1 MELHMARIYCRTSNQ
16 NEKRYYCDIHING
29 KRVRKTLASNYK
41 SAKLALKKIEYELIF
56 NPTSNRSLKTDTP
69 LNHAIISFLKEIE
82 SSGVSE
88 HRIKTIR
95 LKLNALKDFS
105 NKSLITDINVKI
117 AKDYMQKRA
126 NDRVINKYHSKQD
139 NYCPTLSPKTYN
151 QELQI
156 FIRFFNH
163 CIELGWLKKNPFL
176 LVKPL
181 KEKPKGER
189 YYFKK
194 NNLKYLF
201 KSFPNYIDIYNILL
215 HTGLRFTDAYRLAPS
230 SVKNGYLTIQMHKT
244 DDYLKVPLPR
254 FILAILEPRLNGEFV
269 FPELQSERQRI
280 KCRKAVQSI
289 FEPDFVRTNNINLH
303 TFRHTYAHNML
314 NKGVPKEV
322 LQTLL
327 GHRSIKTTEIYANW
341 VRKEELERWV

>member
-1 MELHMARIYCRTSNQ
+1 MARIFTRTKDNGTI
-16 NEKRYYCDIHING
+16 NYYADIRING
-29 KRVRKTLASNYK
+29 NRARKLLATDIK
-41 SAKLALKKIEYELIF
+41 SAQLALKKLEYELIL
-56 NPTSNRSLKTDTP
+56 NPASKDPKHKDIP
-69 LNHAIISFLKEIE
+69 LNHAILSFLKEVE
-82 SSGVSE
+82 ASGVSD
-88 HRIKTIR
+88 HRVKTIR
-95 LKLNALKDFS
+95 LKLNAFRDYCYKPL
-105 NKSLITDINVKI
+105 LTEVTVRI
-117 AKDYMQKRA
+117 AKNYMQKRA
-126 NDRVINKYHSKQD
+126 NDRVSNKYHSKQD

-163 CIELGWLKKNPFL
+163 CIELGWLENNPFM

-189 YYFKK
+189 YYFRKID
-194 NNLKYLF
+194 LKLLF
-201 KSFPNYIDIYNILL
+201 NSFPQYADIYNILL
-215 HTGLRFTDAYRLAPS
+215 HTGLRFTDAYTLCPL
-230 SVKNGYLTIQMHKT
+230 SVQNGYLTLQMHKT
-244 DDYLKVPLPR
+244 GDYLKVPLPHSV
-254 FILAILEPRLNGEFV
+254 LAILEPRLNGEFI

-289 FEPDFVRTNNINLH
+289 FEPGFVRTNNINLH

-314 NKGVPKEV
+314 NKGAPKEV

>member
-1 MELHMARIYCRTSNQ
+1 MARLFTRINDEGVT
-16 NEKRYYCDIHING
+16 RYYADIRIKG
-29 KRVRKTLASNYK
+29 TRTRKLLATDYK
-41 SAKLALKKIEYELIF
+41 SAQLALKKLEYELIF
-56 NPTSNRSLKTDTP
+56 NPTSKDPKHKDIP
-69 LNHAIISFLKEIE
+69 LNHAIISFLKEVE
-82 SSGVSE
+82 ASGVTD
-88 HRIKTIR
+88 HRVKTIR
-95 LKLNALKDFS
+95 LKLNAFS
-105 NKSLITDINVKI
+105 KYCYKPLLTEVTVRI
-117 AKDYMQKRA
+117 AKNYMQQRA

-163 CIELGWLKKNPFL
+163 CIELGWLENNPFT

-189 YYFKK
+189 YYFRE
-194 NNLKYLF
+194 NDLKLLF
-201 KSFPNYIDIYNILL
+201 NSFPQYSDIYNILL
-215 HTGLRFTDAYRLAPS
+215 HIGLRFTDAYTLCPL
-230 SVKNGYLTIQMHKT
+230 SVQNGYLTLQMHKT
-244 DDYLKVPLPR
+244 GDYLKVPLPR
-254 FILAILEPRLNGEFV
+254 SVLAILEPRLNEDYI

-289 FEPDFVRTNNINLH
+289 FEPDFVRKNNINLH

>member
-1 MELHMARIYCRTSNQ
+1 MATIYTRTTSKGVTHYYANLTL
-16 NEKRYYCDIHING
+16 NDNRTRRYLGLDPETAHI
-29 KRVRKTLASNYK
+29 
-41 SAKLALKKIEYELIF
+41 ALKKLEYELIF
-56 NPTSNRSLKTDTP
+56 NQSSNDSKKKDIP
-69 LNHAIISFLKEIE
+69 LNHAIISFLKEVE
-82 SSGVSE
+82 ASGVSD
-88 HRIKTIR
+88 HRVKTIR
-95 LKLNALKDFS
+95 LKLNAFRDYCYKPLLS
-105 NKSLITDINVKI
+105 EITVRI
-117 AKDYMQKRA
+117 AKNYTQQRA
-126 NDRVINKYHSKQD
+126 NARVTNKYHSKQD

-163 CIELGWLKKNPFL
+163 CIELGWLENNPFT

-189 YYFKK
+189 YYFRE
-194 NNLKYLF
+194 NDLKLLF
-201 KSFPNYIDIYNILL
+201 NSFPQYADIYNILL
-215 HTGLRFTDAYRLAPS
+215 HTGLRFTDAYTLCPL
-230 SVKNGYLTIQMHKT
+230 SVQNGYLTLQMHKT
-244 DDYLKVPLPR
+244 GDYLKVPLPR
-254 FILAILEPRLNGEFV
+254 SVLAILEPRLNGEYI

-289 FEPDFVRTNNINLH
+289 FEPDFIRKNNINLH

>member
-1 MELHMARIYCRTSNQ
+1 MARIYQRPSHNGKLT
-16 NEKRYYCDIHING
+16 YYADVRING
-29 KRVRKTLASNYK
+29 KRVRRQLADNPK
-41 SAKLALKKIEYELIF
+41 SAHIALKKLEYELIF
-56 NPTSNRSLKTDTP
+56 NQSSKDSKHKDIP

-82 SSGVSE
+82 ASGVTD
-88 HRIKTIR
+88 HRVKTIR
-95 LKLNALKDFS
+95 LKLYAFRDYCYKPL
-105 NKSLITDINVKI
+105 LTEVTVRI
-117 AKDYMQKRA
+117 AKNYMQQRA
-126 NDRVINKYHSKQD
+126 NDRVVNKYHSKQD

-163 CIELGWLKKNPFL
+163 CIELGWLKNNPFT

-189 YYFKK
+189 YYFREHD
-194 NNLKYLF
+194 LTLLF
-201 KSFPNYIDIYNILL
+201 NSFPQYSDIYNILL
-215 HTGLRFTDAYRLAPS
+215 LTGLRFTDAYTLCPL
-230 SVKNGYLTIQMHKT
+230 SVQNGYLTLQMHKT
-244 DDYLKVPLPR
+244 GDYLKVPLPR
-254 FILAILEPRLNGEFV
+254 SVLAILEPRLNGEFI

-280 KCRKAVQSI
+280 KCRRALQSI
-289 FEPDFVRTNNINLH
+289 FEPDFVRKNNINLH